1 MDREGIG
8 RVRRAELLARLS
20 ALEQQ
25 IEAQAARVRHGR
37 EMGWEVALSEQRLAT
52 LQESLALYRSAL
64 KHLLG
69 DVATYPEASDRTG

>member
-20 ALEQQ
+20 ALDQQ

-37 EMGWEVALSEQRLAT
+37 QMGWDVKLSEQRLLT
-52 LQESLALYRSAL
+52 LQESRALYRSAL

-69 DVATYPEASDRTG
+69 DDLPDDTQRPA